1 MQIICKYPRN
11 MATIYV
17 ADVVLASAT
26 FLYVCE
32 SDLSEDENDEEERR
46 QRKRRRPRR
55 FWIHDVTKFMDS

>member
-1 MQIICKYPRN
+1 